1 MNPAEE
7 YILNQPEPAKSILL
21 HLQILIEATLPDA
34 VMLFKY
40 KIPFYYIDA
49 KQPFCFLGH
58 SKGYVD
64 VGFWHGAHLTL
75 HSEMLVSKGRKH
87 MKSLRYYK
95 PEDVNAD
102 ILIDVLAE
110 AYSVRHKKYYK

>member
-49 KQPFCFLGH
+49 KQPFCFLGP

-75 HSEMLVSKGRKH
+75 HSEMLLSKGRKH
-87 MKSLRYYK
+87 IKSLRYYK

>member
-34 VMLFKY
+34 VMLYKY

-64 VGFWHGAHLTL
+64 VGFWHGAHLTVHL
-75 HSEMLVSKGRKH
+75 DHLVSKGRKH

-95 PEDVNAD
+95 PEDVNEKV
-102 ILIDVLAE
+102 LIDVLTE
-110 AYSVRHKKYYK
+110 AYSVKHKKYYK